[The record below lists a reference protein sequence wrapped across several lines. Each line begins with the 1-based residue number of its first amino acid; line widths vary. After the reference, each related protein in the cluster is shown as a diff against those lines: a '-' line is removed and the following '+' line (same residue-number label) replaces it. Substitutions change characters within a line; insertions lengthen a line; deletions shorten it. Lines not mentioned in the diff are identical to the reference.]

1 MPRLFMINLVPQD
14 RMNLETLAARGT
26 DWRQRLRAQ
35 TLLLLDNGLSTKDAS
50 LSLGIHSQ
58 TIHSTRKNWLK
69 AGVSSLIDMVRV
81 GAPRKITP
89 EQMAKIVE
97 WALAEPLSARQLL
110 AKHVEH
116 GGAVVTVK
124 TLATAL
130 KAAGLVWKRTRH
142 SLRSRRDE
150 GAFRCAQA
158 QIEELR
164 DQAAAGEIVLAYVDE
179 AGFSQVHPNRSAWTA
194 KGERHLIEAKR
205 GKRLNVLAALLSTG
219 ELFSAKLWQ
228 STTSAAFSGFLGLLS
243 EHVGKP
249 LTVILD
255 NASIHKAKSE
265 QKLMKYLESK
275 GITFYFLPPYSP
287 ELNRIERLWHL
298 MKYTW
303 MAAKRRDS
311 KQLEADIDDMTSNFG
326 TKYQFS
332 F

>member
-1 MPRLFMINLVPQD
+1 MD
-14 RMNLETLAARGT
+14 LETIVARGA

-35 TLLLLDNGLSTKDAS
+35 TLLLLDSGLSTKDTSVA
-50 LSLGIHSQ
+50 LGIHAQ
-58 TIHSTRKNWLK
+58 TIHSTRNSWFK
-69 AGVSSLIDMVRV
+69 AGVNSLVDMVRI

-89 EQMAKIVE
+89 EQVDKIVV
-97 WALAEPLSARQLL
+97 WAIAEPLSAKQLL
-110 AKHVEH
+110 AKHLEH

-142 SLRSRRDE
+142 SLTSRRDE
-150 GAFRCAQA
+150 AAFRSAQA

-164 DQAAAGEIVLAYVDE
+164 DQAATGQIVLAYVDE
-179 AGFSQVHPNRSAWTA
+179 AGFSQVHPNRSAWTE
-194 KGERHLIEAKR
+194 KGKRHLIEAKR
-205 GKRLNVLAALLSTG
+205 GKRLNVLAALLSNG

-228 STTSAAFSGFLGLLS
+228 STTSAAFSGFLGLLV

-265 QKLMKYLESK
+265 RKLMKYLEGK

-287 ELNRIERLWHL
+287 ELNRIERLWHM

-303 MAAKRRDS
+303 MAAKCRDS
-311 KQLEADIDDMTSNFG
+311 NQLEADIDDMTSNFG
-326 TKYQFS
+326 TKYKFS